1 MRLIISFVTIL
12 FLFNSVLMGQQNNK
26 TDSSFIIQ
34 LNQEIDNYVLKRD
47 TASLAKLYA
56 EGFVLKHGDSR
67 TDRKSAWLTAVAKSN
82 YSVRQHDSVKVEF
95 HTHVAIAKGKMLVQ
109 KSGGETTAVPYRSYI
124 RLFIFRNNRW
134 QLLSHHT
141 IYHQ

>member
-56 EGFVLKHGDSR
+56 EGFVLKHGR
-67 TDRKSAWLTAVAKSN
+67 V
-82 YSVRQHDSVKVEF
+82 
-95 HTHVAIAKGKMLVQ
+95 
-109 KSGGETTAVPYRSYI
+109 SY
-124 RLFIFRNNRW
+124 
-134 QLLSHHT
+134 
-141 IYHQ
+141 